1 MQYDRETD
9 RPRIPGVLREIDDR
23 EARRFR
29 AAPEETEISC
39 GRCKISPFLF
49 PFFFLDKDLTG
60 YEQEISAIDIFC
72 LPYGHY
78 MTEGGYDYLKSD
90 KWPNVARWW
99 ADISTRPSWQLVKNG
114 IPEEY
119 NGE

>member
-1 MQYDRETD
+1 MHGNQADPAFVEYYEKLMVGKLDGFERLLKKQKYLAGD
-9 RPRIPGVLREIDDR
+9 VRILL
-23 EARRFR
+23 
-29 AAPEETEISC
+29 
-39 GRCKISPFLF
+39 FLF
-49 PFFFLDKDLTG
+49 SWTELTDYG
-60 YEQEISAIDIFC
+60 QEISAVDIFC
-72 LPYGHY
+72 LPYGH
-78 MTEGGYDYLKSD
+78 MLTEGAGYDYLKND

>member
-1 MQYDRETD
+1 MIGKQTD
-9 RPRIPGVLREIDDR
+9 PV
-23 EARRFR
+23 
-29 AAPEETEISC
+29 
-39 GRCKISPFLF
+39 FLEYYEKLMTGKLDGF
-49 PFFFLDKDLTG
+49 ERLLKKQKYLAGDVRSLSFFCLFFFFSDKDLTG
-60 YEQEISAIDIFC
+60 YSQEISVIDIFC
-72 LPYGHY
+72 LPYGH
-78 MTEGGYDYLKSD
+78 TITKGGYDYLKSD